1 MARSDIQLRALE
13 QNRRARDYMEIKRRE
28 WKWIRNMLRKK
39 REVAEM
45 EVLDRNL
52 QGSNNRRK
60 SQTTW
65 KRSLVLKA
73 VKEDKTLEIKM
84 AESRATSNSF
94 EYSMLLQNITL
105 TEVAYCLMISYQRLL
120 QHRILSA
127 TSVTAT
133 SQIQVSTML
142 LLPVIQN

>member
-13 QNRRARDYMEIKRRE
+13 QNRRGRDYMEIKRRE
-28 WKWIRNMLRKK
+28 WKWIRNMLRKE

-45 EVLDRNL
+45 EALDGNL
-52 QGSNNRRK
+52 QGSNNRKK

-65 KRSLVLKA
+65 KRSLVLRA

-94 EYSMLLQNITL
+94 EYSMLLQKITL
-105 TEVAYCLMISYQRLL
+105 TEVAYCIMISYQRLL

-133 SQIQVSTML
+133 
-142 LLPVIQN
+142 